1 MVDDRLQV
9 MKKIFIGNWKMNP
22 LTLRKAKDLYS
33 VYVKATKR
41 CKSTDTVVCAP
52 TIYLHPLHALKGVS
66 GLSMGAQDVF
76 EKVEGAYTGEVNVGM
91 LKDAGVTHVIVGH
104 SERRARGETNVV
116 VNEKIKAAVSAGLQ
130 AIVCIGESERD
141 TNGKFYRKLQR
152 ELEETLVG
160 IEEKYLKKI
169 IIAYEPIWTI
179 GKSAH
184 EAMDGER
191 MYEMNIF
198 IQKALTDLF
207 GHEVARRVRV
217 VYGGSVDKSNIENIV
232 EDGKIDGV
240 LVGRASLDA
249 KQIKD
254 MLTILDTIR

>member
-1 MVDDRLQV
+1 
-9 MKKIFIGNWKMNP
+9 MNP

-33 VYVKATKR
+33 EYTKATKGCR
-41 CKSTDTVVCAP
+41 STDVVVCAP
-52 TIYLHPLHALKGVS
+52 TVYLHPFHALKGVS
-66 GLSMGAQDVF
+66 GLSIGAQDVC
-76 EKVEGAYTGEVNVGM
+76 EKTEGSYTGEIAVGM

-104 SERRARGETNVV
+104 FERRARGETNVV
-116 VNEKIKAAVSAGLQ
+116 VNEKLKTVVSAGLH

-152 ELEETLVG
+152 ELEETLAG
-160 IEEKYLKKI
+160 IEEKYFKKI
-169 IIAYEPIWTI
+169 IIAYEPIWAI
-179 GKSAH
+179 GKTAH

-207 GHEVARRVRV
+207 GHEVARKVRV

-232 EDGKIDGV
+232 DDGKVDGV